1 MTKKQKAPVAIE
13 YEPEGFADYLKSQGY
28 VYLNTNGSPEL
39 YSSKTGRTHSYHA
52 EPNLYAQW
60 LSKHGCRGSYE
71 ANPQDL
77 HAVLA
82 REITYVSGKVYAPGK
97 DLLIHEADGIP
108 VLNTWHEYEPKEDHS
123 DSIDYSLWDEYLERL
138 FPIEDERK
146 VACQWLAHMFQKPD
160 EKPSWHLML
169 TSDTGTG
176 KGFLFH
182 KILYPLLNN
191 QAELLNSYD
200 KLTGQFSASCAN
212 NTLVFLDDCRSSSR
226 HLQTMLKSI
235 LTESNQRVEEKYQ
248 QARMVETYTRFILA
262 SNEVRPLRLDN
273 NERRWYA
280 VEYIEHRQSPEDT
293 GLFIDKLEDWLRL
306 SGNLDGIYHWFM
318 RYDLSGFNPYRC
330 ERTPTLHKMIE
341 QSKSVLDVDLS
352 EWLNENKVFKLE
364 TVKQIFDAPPDKI
377 KRKLEELG
385 YREAR
390 INTNGQGIDRS
401 RYWFPKEYKPADAK
415 KWLEAKICDLA
426 TAAPF

>member
-1 MTKKQKAPVAIE
+1 M
-13 YEPEGFADYLKSQGY
+13 
-28 VYLNTNGSPEL
+28 
-39 YSSKTGRTHSYHA
+39 
-52 EPNLYAQW
+52 
-60 LSKHGCRGSYE
+60 
-71 ANPQDL
+71 
-77 HAVLA
+77 LA
-82 REITYVSGKVYAPGK
+82 RKITYVSGKVYAPGK
-97 DLLIHEADGIP
+97 GLLIYEADGIP
-108 VLNTWHEYEPKEDHS
+108 LLNTWREYEPKEKYS
-123 DSIDYSLWDEYLERL
+123 DSIDYSLWGEYLERL
-138 FPIEDERK
+138 FPVEKERK
-146 VACQWLAHMFQKPD
+146 TVCQWLAHMFQKPD

-182 KILYPLLNN
+182 KILYPLLSN

-262 SNEVRPLRLDN
+262 SNELRPLRLDN

-280 VEYIEHRQSPEDT
+280 VEYIKHRQSTEET
-293 GLFIDKLEDWLRL
+293 GQFIDKLEDWLRL
-306 SGNLDGIYHWFM
+306 SGNLDGVYHWFM
-318 RYDLSGFNPYRC
+318 AYDLSGFNPYRC
-330 ERTPTLHKMIE
+330 ERTSTLNEMIE
-341 QSKSVLDVDLS
+341 QSKSVLDVELC
-352 EWLNENKVFKLE
+352 EWLIENKVFKLD
-364 TVKQIFDAPPDKI
+364 TAKQTFDAPPDQI

-390 INTNGQGIDRS
+390 IHTNGQGVDRS
-401 RYWFPKEYKPADAK
+401 RYWFPKECKPVDAR
-415 KWLEAKICDLA
+415 KWLEDQAHDLVG
-426 TAAPF
+426 TSPF